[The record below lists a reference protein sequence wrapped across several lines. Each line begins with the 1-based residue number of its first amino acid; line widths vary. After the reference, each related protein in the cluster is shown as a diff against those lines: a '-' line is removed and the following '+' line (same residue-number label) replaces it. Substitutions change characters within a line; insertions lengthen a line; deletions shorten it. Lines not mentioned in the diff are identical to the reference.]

1 MDDKEI
7 LRARLLSTP
16 RSVCLSIGFAA
27 LLAGLIVIRI
37 LWIYQQSGKPLGRG
51 IFYAGLISLLIVGNA
66 ISLLSKS
73 KFGYVAVMIAGLMPA
88 LGSFALSV
96 HALRLL
102 VTGGSAQD
110 EIGMFTSVIGFLQF
124 VTIVALMINLLRRE
138 AREWVWT
145 DSAAEV
151 LTA

>member
-7 LRARLLSTP
+7 LRAKLLSTP
-16 RSVCLSIGFAA
+16 RSVFLSIGFAA

-51 IFYAGLISLLIVGNA
+51 IFYAALISLLIVSNA
-66 ISLLSKS
+66 ISLVNKS

-88 LGSFALSV
+88 MGSFALSV

-102 VTGGSAQD
+102 VTGGSAHD
-110 EIGMFTSVIGFLQF
+110 EIGLFTSVIGFLQF
-124 VTIVALMINLLRRE
+124 VTIIALMINLLRRE
-138 AREWVWT
+138 VREWVWK
-145 DSAAEV
+145 DPPPQVVPA
-151 LTA
+151 